1 MPREKNF
8 CNSWTFQNNRLT
20 DALALIMSV
29 KVPDNWRRGVE
40 ICRVLTS
47 PSRQHGGRVKQKLI
61 KNFTQNFSDGLQ
73 VGLFR
78 GIVRLRHITLQAV
91 VKNSHKGA
99 KHQKPLTADLR
110 RLAQTR
116 K

>member
-1 MPREKNF
+1 M
-8 CNSWTFQNNRLT
+8 
-20 DALALIMSV
+20 
-29 KVPDNWRRGVE
+29 
-40 ICRVLTS
+40 
-47 PSRQHGGRVKQKLI
+47 GGGSNKKLI

-99 KHQKPLTADLR
+99 KHQKPLTADFR
-110 RLAQTR
+110 RLAQKKNESPQR
-116 K
+116 R

>member
-1 MPREKNF
+1 MGEGSNKK
-8 CNSWTFQNNRLT
+8 
-20 DALALIMSV
+20 IM
-29 KVPDNWRRGVE
+29 
-40 ICRVLTS
+40 
-47 PSRQHGGRVKQKLI
+47 

-110 RLAQTR
+110 RLAQKKNESPQR
-116 K
+116 RAINRRLSQISADKDPEISPQRRRVR